1 MRFVIAA
8 TVLAIA
14 ATSASASEQIDCEV
28 YDKIAKAAMEIRQK
42 GIAMADAIKPMS
54 KKKSDPQEEAVRVAM
69 LTVFKEAYRS
79 PRFDTPKYQMDAVSD
94 FRSKIYSTCL
104 DI

>member
-1 MRFVIAA
+1 MRFALAFTLLSSLAA
-8 TVLAIA
+8 G
-14 ATSASASEQIDCEV
+14 ASASDQIDCEI

-42 GIAMADAIKPMS
+42 GVPMADAIKPMS
-54 KKKSDPQEEAVRVAM
+54 KKKTDPQEESVRVAM

-79 PRFDTPKYQMDAVSD
+79 PRFDTPKYQQDAVSD

>member
-1 MRFVIAA
+1 MRALIAA
-8 TVLAIA
+8 TIFTAFSA
-14 ATSASASEQIDCEV
+14 NSSATEQIDCEV

-42 GIAMADAIKPMS
+42 GVAMADAIKPMS
-54 KKKSDPQEEAVRVAM
+54 KKKTDPQEEAVRLAM
-69 LTVFKEAYRS
+69 LTVFKDAYRS
-79 PRFDTPKYQMDAVSD
+79 PRFDTPKYQQDAVSD